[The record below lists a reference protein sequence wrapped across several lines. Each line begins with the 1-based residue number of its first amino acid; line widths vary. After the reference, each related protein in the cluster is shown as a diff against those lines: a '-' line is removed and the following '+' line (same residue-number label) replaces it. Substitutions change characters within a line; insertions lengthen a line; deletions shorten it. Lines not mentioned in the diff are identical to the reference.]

1 MDDEIMNVW
10 SCYEYD
16 GCEMIIG
23 VLSWGS
29 EVKIP
34 MCILLL
40 CYDVILS
47 HDIGFVMKGIFHPRT
62 YELWTC
68 YIRG

>member
-1 MDDEIMNVW
+1 MNVW
-10 SCYEYD
+10 SGYEYD

-23 VLSWGS
+23 VLLWGS

-47 HDIGFVMKGIFHPRT
+47 HDIGFVMKGLSSPRT

-68 YIRG
+68 YMRG